1 MKSTITS
8 IHPAGSTVARQ
19 NGTEV
24 KVGDDVTIGEALTL
38 TMPAG
43 SKGSAVAIMGPARPA
58 IAERVALPIVEEPRR
73 VSFAVEGTK
82 ASTPIVFGPALTVG
96 DVAAR
101 GRPLHVT
108 RAADLPALK
117 IE

>member
-8 IHPAGSTVARQ
+8 IHPAGSTVTRQ

-43 SKGSAVAIMGPARPA
+43 SKGSAVAIMGPARPV
-58 IAERVALPIVEEPRR
+58 IAERVALPVQSAPAQEVKRGAFALARVGSVGAVDARAIVAP
-73 VSFAVEGTK
+73 
-82 ASTPIVFGPALTVG
+82 PALRI
-96 DVAAR
+96 DS
-101 GRPLHVT
+101 
-108 RAADLPALK
+108 
-117 IE
+117 